1 MKTHRIGKNL
11 LRTSCLLLILAL
23 LAGVALQSQAGV
35 ALRLGYDGI
44 TGSDVSDLT
53 TNPAFPNAPNAFDV
67 LTTGLVIPMNVAND
81 YGSWI
86 RGFIEAPQTGQYT
99 FWIAAVDS
107 GQLWLSASEDPAGKT
122 LIAQNGF
129 MFGQG
134 PNDWFLT
141 PGQQSA
147 PVSLVRGQKYYFEI
161 LHKEDAAGTVDS
173 VSVAWVLP
181 DGTFQGPLPATSV
194 WPFPV
199 DLGDPAYP
207 PLAKAPQVLT
217 SYQGV
222 GVDFLS
228 SPTFVQ
234 EGGSANLTVTV
245 EASQPAYAQWYKDGV
260 AIPGAD
266 LLTYHIPTV
275 TLAQGGA
282 VYSVIV
288 TNSLGQDTASTT
300 LLVQA
305 DPNPPTLLDALS
317 LANVAGDVAVIFAKP
332 VDPATATVAANYGL
346 TPSVAI
352 TGARMGANP
361 DTVLIQTAG
370 LATGTAYTLTVN
382 NVQDRSTPPNTIAA
396 NSSAPVEL
404 DLGAWYRLD
413 ESTGTTA
420 ADSSGHGL
428 DGALVSDAFPG
439 YAGKVLK
446 SVKFQGVTG
455 GYVALPTG
463 FPDFSTNGLTMSLWV
478 YPTSEG
484 GVANW
489 ARFIDFA
496 NGAGNDNILFTRTG
510 GDNQVTFEVYNGNTT
525 GGKVTSPLGSLILNQ
540 WQHWAATM
548 DLGGNVVIYRNGLPI
563 ATGITT
569 VPNVV
574 TRNRCYLGL
583 SNWATDGHFA
593 GEMDDVRIYDRVLAP
608 GAVAALAN
616 GGGADDTDASL
627 PVISAAATVATTAL
641 KNTPPGVF
649 TLTRT
654 GPTTAPLTIQYTLG
668 GTATNGVA
676 YNTLPDSVIIPAGTN
691 SVRVLVVPK
700 DYSFQEIQQTVIL
713 TVAGAAG
720 YAIAIADSGTVTIQ
734 NNDIGPI
741 ALEAVA
747 DNASGGGAGTVDVWF
762 AAPVAK
768 PSATNLANYT
778 LIGAPGLSVTSAT
791 LGNRSL
797 RVVLGVSGPVPAD
810 AQLSVTGVSDPGG
823 NTIPTQIPIRERL
836 TPVNLVANTYHSPDN
851 NRLACFTLATDGIVN
866 NTANASGFDTWSGGG
881 QPSEFVGLIYDYN
894 QDFEV
899 IKVDLGNQF
908 GDGGSWATQPKVY
921 LLKNP
926 VDSNQTRP
934 ETDTNNWVEVP
945 ATLIS
950 GSQFKATMDSS
961 PSPETPIVFDLSAL
975 SAAQRNGYGWAVG
988 GVKGSGTADFISIT
1002 EVRAYGAAGTNLAF
1016 VFVGHPTNV
1025 TVAAGQRAKFALT
1038 ATSTLPL
1045 TFQWQQNGAS
1055 ISDATT
1061 TAYATAPVLLT
1072 DNNATFDVQV
1082 VVGSITTL
1090 LSESAKLTVLP
1101 RATPPVLAA
1110 TYDPSNLVIEVWF
1123 NGSTEPGSSQNTMN
1137 YSLNDPSVMIS
1148 YVTQEGQGCGVM
1160 LGLSGALTA
1169 EAPTVRVAD
1178 VLDLDGNTLAT
1189 QTVPVLP
1196 LIAPATRVV
1205 ANQYQQG
1212 RDAAFTRSTDGVVV
1226 NDANITT
1233 WTTHG
1238 GLLNLSDFVGLGY
1251 AEPQVLSLIKVDL
1264 GYQFG
1269 DGGDWALSPRVFIQK
1284 LAVDSNQTQPETGI
1298 AGWVE
1303 VPATLVS
1310 GNIFDYLPDA
1320 PAGTIPLP
1328 NSPIVFDLS
1337 QLPLEQRVGYGWAV
1351 GGVQGNGSAAQF
1363 VSLAELRAFGQ
1374 SAASLTDVTGAPQV
1388 VLNPA
1393 PAFQTLP
1400 VTFPLTF
1407 GTVVAG
1413 SQPVHCQW
1421 QRNGLNLADDGRI
1434 TGAQTPILQIA
1445 NTVASD
1451 AGQYQLVV
1459 TNTAGS
1465 NVSTIAT
1472 LALGPIALDNGGG
1485 WTVNG
1490 PVAADPIVSDV
1501 LTLTTGG
1508 FSESRSAFLN
1518 YPLSIESFRAAFT
1531 YQDVGGGGADGAV
1544 FVLQNDARGPSA
1556 LGGAGGGL
1564 GYNGIPNSAGVEL
1577 NIYNSSGIALRTNGA
1592 IGSYATTAPVDVRS
1606 GHPIRV
1612 DLDYD
1617 GTTLAA
1623 TLTDTVTS
1631 GVFRTNWLVNLPG
1644 AVGGNLAYVGFTGAS
1659 GGVASKQLIS
1669 DFSFGTVFPPLAIG
1683 SVSATTVVLSWPVAG
1698 GVFVLQQTAELPGDW
1713 SDVPDAVSMVGGSYQ
1728 VTLTLQPGGRFYRLR
1743 LL

>member
-1 MKTHRIGKNL
+1 MKTHRTGEHL
-11 LRTSCLLLILAL
+11 FRTSCTLLILAL
-23 LAGVALQSQAGV
+23 LAGVALQSRAGV

-53 TNPAFPNAPNAFDV
+53 TNPAFPNAPNTYDV

-86 RGFIEAPQTGQYT
+86 RGFIEAPQTGQHT

-107 GQLWLSASEDPAGKT
+107 GQLWLSTSEDPAGKT

-181 DGTFQGPLPATSV
+181 DGTFQGPLPATAV

-199 DLGDPAYP
+199 DLANPAYP

-222 GVDFLS
+222 SVDFLS

-234 EGGSANLTVTV
+234 EGGSAKLTVTV
-245 EASQPAYAQWYKDGV
+245 EASQPAYVQWYRDGV

-275 TLAQGGA
+275 TLAQDGA

-300 LLVQA
+300 LLILA
-305 DPNPPTLLDALS
+305 DSTPPTLVDALS
-317 LANVAGDVAVIFAKP
+317 LANVADDVAVVFSKP

-352 TGARMGANP
+352 TGVRMGASP
-361 DTVLIQTAG
+361 DTVLLQTAG
-370 LATGTAYTLTVN
+370 LATGTAYTLAVN
-382 NVQDRSTPPNTIAA
+382 NVRDHSSPPNTIAA
-396 NSSAPVEL
+396 NSSVPVEL

-413 ESTGTTA
+413 ESTGTIA
-420 ADSSGHGL
+420 VDSSGHGL
-428 DGALVSDAFPG
+428 NGTLVSDAFPG

-446 SVKFQGVTG
+446 SVKFEGVAG
-455 GYVALPTG
+455 GYVTLPAG

-484 GVANW
+484 GSANW
-489 ARFIDFA
+489 ARFMDFA

-548 DLGGNVVIYRNGLPI
+548 DVGGNVVIYRNGLPI
-563 ATGITT
+563 ATGMTA

-593 GEMDDVRIYDRVLAP
+593 GQMDDVRIYDRVLAP
-608 GAVAALAN
+608 SAVAALAN

-627 PVISAAATVATTAL
+627 PVISAVATVATTAL

-649 TLTRT
+649 TLTRS
-654 GPTTAPLTIQYTLG
+654 GATTAPLTVQYVLS
-668 GTATNGVA
+668 GTATNGVT
-676 YNTLPDSVIIPAGTN
+676 YNSLPGSVVIPAGTN
-691 SVRVLVVPK
+691 SVPVLVVPK
-700 DYSFQEIQQTVIL
+700 DYSFQGPQQTVIL
-713 TVAGAAG
+713 TVAGASE
-720 YAIAIADSGTVTIQ
+720 YAIAVADSGTVTIQ
-734 NNDIGPI
+734 NNDVGPV
-741 ALEAVA
+741 ALEATA
-747 DNASGGGAGTVDVWF
+747 DNATDGGAGTVDVWF
-762 AAPVAK
+762 AAAVAN
-768 PSATNLANYT
+768 PSATTLANYT

-791 LGNRSL
+791 LGNRNL
-797 RVVLGVSGPVPAD
+797 RVVLGVSGTVPAG
-810 AQLSVTGVSDPGG
+810 AQLSVTGVRDPGG
-823 NTIPTQIPIRERL
+823 NTVPAQVPIRESL
-836 TPVNLVANTYHSPDN
+836 TPVNLVANIYHSPN
-851 NRLACFTLATDGIVN
+851 TRAECFTMATDGIVN
-866 NTANASGFDTWSGGG
+866 NTSGGAGFDTWNGGG

-926 VDSNQTRP
+926 LDSNQTRP
-934 ETDTNNWVEVP
+934 ETDTINWVEVP

-1002 EVRAYGAAGTNLAF
+1002 EVRAYGTAGTNLAF
-1016 VFVGHPTNV
+1016 AFVGQPTNA
-1025 TVAAGQRAKFALT
+1025 TVAAGQRAKFALSVS
-1038 ATSTLPL
+1038 STLPL
-1045 TFQWQQNGAS
+1045 TLQWQRSGS
-1055 ISDATT
+1055 PISGATT
-1061 TAYATAPVLLT
+1061 TAYATAPTLLS
-1072 DNNATFDVQV
+1072 DSGATFDVQV
-1082 VVGSITTL
+1082 GVGSIAIQFSQPAT
-1090 LSESAKLTVLP
+1090 LTVLA
-1101 RATPPVLAA
+1101 RTNPPVMAA

-1137 YSLNDPSVMIS
+1137 YTLNDPSVMIS
-1148 YVTQEGQGCGVM
+1148 YAAQEGQGCGVM
-1160 LGLSGALTA
+1160 LGLSGALTVA
-1169 EAPTVRVAD
+1169 APTVRVAD

-1189 QTVPVLP
+1189 QTIPVLP
-1196 LIAPATRVV
+1196 LIAPATRVM

-1212 RDAAFTRSTDGVVV
+1212 RAAAFSRSTDGIVQ
-1226 NDANITT
+1226 NDANVTT
-1233 WTTHG
+1233 WTTFG
-1238 GLLNLSDFVGLGY
+1238 GLANLSDFVGLGY
-1251 AEPQVLSLIKVDL
+1251 AEPQVFNTVKVDL

-1269 DGGDWALSPRVFIQK
+1269 DGGDWALPPRVFIQK
-1284 LAVDSNQTQPETGI
+1284 LPVDSNQTQPETGI

-1303 VPATLVS
+1303 VTATLVS

-1320 PAGTIPLP
+1320 PTGTIPLP

-1400 VTFPLTF
+1400 ATFPLTF
-1407 GTVVAG
+1407 ETVVAG

-1421 QRNGLNLADDGRI
+1421 QHNGLNLADDVRI
-1434 TGAQTPILQIA
+1434 TGAQSPILRIA
-1445 NTVASD
+1445 NTLPSD

-1485 WTVNG
+1485 WIVNG
-1490 PVAADPIVSDV
+1490 PVADQPIVGDV
-1501 LTLTTGG
+1501 LMLTQGG

-1518 YPLSIESFRAAFT
+1518 YPLSIASFGATFT

-1544 FVLQNDARGPSA
+1544 FVLQNDGRGPGA

-1564 GYNGIPNSAGVEL
+1564 GYNGITNSAGLEF
-1577 NIYNSSGIALRTNGA
+1577 NIYNTGGISLRTNGA
-1592 IGSYATTAPVDVRS
+1592 TGSYATTLPVDVRS

-1612 DLDYD
+1612 DLNYD

-1623 TLTDTVTS
+1623 TLTDTVTRS
-1631 GVFRTNWLVNLPG
+1631 VFATNWTVNLPG
-1644 AVGGNLAYVGFTGAS
+1644 AVGGGHAYVGFTGAS

-1683 SVSATTVVLSWPVAG
+1683 SASATTVVVSWPVAG
-1698 GVFVLQQTAELPGDW
+1698 GAFVLQQTAELPGDW
-1713 SDVPDAVSMVGGSYQ
+1713 SDVPDAVSMVGDSYQ

-1743 LL
+1743 LP